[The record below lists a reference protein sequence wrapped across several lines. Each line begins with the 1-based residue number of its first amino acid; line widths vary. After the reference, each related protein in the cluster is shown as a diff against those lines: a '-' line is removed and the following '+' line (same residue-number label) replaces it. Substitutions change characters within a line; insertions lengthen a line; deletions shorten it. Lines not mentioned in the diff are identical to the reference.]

1 MKDIRLDPARDA
13 RMSGAIRAA
22 TGDTPLER
30 EALRALHERIM
41 GAARPQLSQH
51 RNARPSWID
60 YAAAWSRTII
70 PIGVATALVAASCL
84 VWLSVNAPK
93 SPAGTVEHVAMLG
106 AATNAVSSGDLI
118 DLAISDVDMPAP
130 PAPDRAQRARIR

>member
-1 MKDIRLDPARDA
+1 MKDFRRDSARDP
-13 RMSGAIRAA
+13 RMGAAIRAVA
-22 TGDTPLER
+22 GDTPLER

-41 GAARPQLSQH
+41 GAARPQLSQQ
-51 RNARPSWID
+51 RNARPSWLD
-60 YAAAWSRTII
+60 YAAAWSRTIV

-93 SPAGTVEHVAMLG
+93 SSPGTVEHVAMLG
-106 AATNAVSSGDLI
+106 AATNVVSSGYLI

-130 PAPDRAQRARIR
+130 PRSSRTARARPR